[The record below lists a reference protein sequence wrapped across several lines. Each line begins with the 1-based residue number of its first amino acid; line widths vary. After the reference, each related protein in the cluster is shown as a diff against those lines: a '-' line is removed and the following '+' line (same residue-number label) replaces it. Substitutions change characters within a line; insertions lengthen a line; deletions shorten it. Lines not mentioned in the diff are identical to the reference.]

1 MQKRIMVEMHFLWL
15 KDLRA
20 SHGTTDELAIA
31 VTWKQ
36 IQVTYM
42 HRMKNLKSET
52 ELSCLR
58 TECSQTDR
66 DTNLFGGLSTA
77 IP

>member
-42 HRMKNLKSET
+42 HRMKNTKV
-52 ELSCLR
+52 
-58 TECSQTDR
+58 
-66 DTNLFGGLSTA
+66 
-77 IP
+77 